1 MKTIEKVHIIPL
13 GFERSV
19 AVKPLRVLGG
29 NRAHIITIG
38 GKYAARYDLWKE
50 QRYFEEAVVRDLKE
64 MDVEV
69 KVHYADLF
77 DFREAVR
84 VIAGVVVSEK
94 EQGKEVYLNLSSHG
108 RLVSIASALVGWY
121 HDVRMYYVL
130 ASRYARNEEEKE
142 LYGRSVCDKP
152 LIFEVPQV
160 EIVRLTEEE
169 RFTLSII
176 YGDKPVELRRIVEE
190 FCRRFPH
197 IYQCEK
203 DERGRWKRSSEQKVK
218 TKLNRRVLLK
228 LESKGFIERDKVGRN
243 VYLRITD
250 RGEIFAL
257 LGGSDAE

>member
-19 AVKPLRVLGG
+19 AVKPLKVLGG
-29 NRAHIITIG
+29 SRAHVITIG
-38 GKYAARYDLWKE
+38 GKYAAKYDLVEE
-50 QRYFEEAVVRDLKE
+50 QRYFEKAVVEDLKE

-69 KVHYADLF
+69 EVHYADLF

-94 EQGKEVYLNLSSHG
+94 RQGREVYLNLSSHG
-108 RLVSIASALVGWY
+108 RLVSIVSALVGWY
-121 HDVRMYYVL
+121 HGVRMYYVL
-130 ASRYARNEEEKE
+130 ANRYARDEEERK

-169 RFTLSII
+169 RFTISLI
-176 YGDKPVELRRIVEE
+176 YGDKPVELRKVIDE
-190 FCRRFPH
+190 FCKRFPH
-197 IYQCEK
+197 IYRCKK
-203 DERGRWKRSSEQKVK
+203 DERGRWDRKSEQEVK
-218 TKLNRRVLLK
+218 TKMNRRVLSK
-228 LESKGFIERDKVGRN
+228 LELKGFIEREKVGRN
-243 VYLRITD
+243 IFLRITD

-257 LGGSDAE
+257 LEGDAD